1 MGITERLAGLVI
13 HNFIWGALH
22 SQERSLRGLDQ
33 RGLSE
38 FDGIK
43 VPLTGLAKKAQTYFK
58 ASLQG

>member
-1 MGITERLAGLVI
+1 MGITERLAGLII
-13 HNFIWGALH
+13 HKIIWGALH

-43 VPLTGLAKKAQTYFK
+43 VPLTGLTEKA
-58 ASLQG
+58 